1 MVWLATGLG
10 AFAAGLLQ
18 TVTGF
23 GAATVLMLVLPH
35 FFTMTE
41 AAALS
46 SVICMILAASLALRF
61 RAHFRLWLILPP
73 SVIYA
78 AASILAIRSSAKLEL
93 GVLSLLFGTFLVLLS
108 LYGVFL
114 SNRLTLRG
122 GTASMAVCSA
132 LSGVCAGLFSIGG
145 PTMAVYYLAAARD
158 QKEYLANLQCL
169 FAITYAVGM
178 PARAASGAFS
188 LGMVPLAL
196 LGGAGILLG
205 KQMGLICARHLS
217 ARRLRLL
224 VYGYVGFTGIV
235 AILGQI

>member
-78 AASILAIRSSAKLEL
+78 AASILAIRSSAKLE
-93 GVLSLLFGTFLVLLS
+93 GQKTVIPGIVSKKAPSKTPWWVS
-108 LYGVFL
+108 P
-114 SNRLTLRG
+114 SSPT
-122 GTASMAVCSA
+122 SPA
-132 LSGVCAGLFSIGG
+132 LSTAKTTWSC
-145 PTMAVYYLAAARD
+145 
-158 QKEYLANLQCL
+158 
-169 FAITYAVGM
+169 
-178 PARAASGAFS
+178 
-188 LGMVPLAL
+188 
-196 LGGAGILLG
+196 
-205 KQMGLICARHLS
+205 
-217 ARRLRLL
+217 
-224 VYGYVGFTGIV
+224 
-235 AILGQI
+235 

>member
-122 GTASMAVCSA
+122 GTASMAVAPSISA
-132 LSGVCAGLFSIGG
+132 FTISGTPSPRRPWSTAWTS
-145 PTMAVYYLAAARD
+145 
-158 QKEYLANLQCL
+158 
-169 FAITYAVGM
+169 
-178 PARAASGAFS
+178 
-188 LGMVPLAL
+188 
-196 LGGAGILLG
+196 
-205 KQMGLICARHLS
+205 RHS
-217 ARRLRLL
+217 RR
-224 VYGYVGFTGIV
+224 
-235 AILGQI
+235 